1 MVDQASIA
9 QVITLCNQEFAQGSR
24 IRLMPD
30 VHAGAGCTVG
40 TTMTITDK
48 VVPNLVGV
56 DIGCGMETARLREDR
71 LELQKLDKLI
81 QERIPSGFAVRSAA
95 HRYAGQ
101 IDLEELCCFQHIQM
115 LRAEKSIGTLGGGNH
130 FIEVDRDEEGQLYV
144 VIHSGSRRLGL
155 EVAKYYQEEGYKA
168 LNQTDQASL
177 DRLAAE
183 MRAAGR
189 QKEIQKEL
197 KRRKSQKLT
206 RIPRPLAYVAG
217 ALFDQYIHDMKL
229 VQRFAQLNRQ
239 AMLDEIVKG
248 MKLHVEEQFTT
259 IHNYIDTDAMI
270 LRKGAVSAKAGERLL
285 IPINMRDGSLIC
297 TGLGNEDWNCSAPP
311 RGGPADEPGGGQAV
325 LHRVGVQKADGRR
338 LQHLG
343 GPGHPGRVP
352 HGLQADGGHC
362 GQHRPHRR
370 NSADYPPDLQFQGRR
385 RGLILALRLPV
396 CERNVKPFKSAPNF
410 LKLGV
415 DFLLESGYYL
425 IQI

>member
-1 MVDQASIA
+1 MLEVSGKYNQAKIFTDVVDQASIA
-9 QVITLCNQEFAQGSR
+9 QVIELCNQEFTAGSR

-40 TTMTITDK
+40 TTMTITDR

-56 DIGCGMETARLREDR
+56 DIGCGMETARLREDH

-81 QERIPSGFAVRSAA
+81 RERIPSGFAVRSAA
-95 HRYAGQ
+95 HRYADQ
-101 IDLEELCCFQHIQM
+101 IDLEELCCFRHVQM

-155 EVAKYYQEEGYKA
+155 EVAKYYQEEGYKV

-177 DRLAAE
+177 DRLIAE

-189 QKEIQKEL
+189 QKDIQKEL

-217 ALFDQYIHDMKL
+217 ELFDQYIHDMKL
-229 VQRFAQLNRQ
+229 VQHFARLNRQ

-259 IHNYIDTDAMI
+259 VHNYIDTDAMI
-270 LRKGAVSAKAGERLL
+270 LRKGAVSARAGERLL
-285 IPINMRDGSLIC
+285 IPINMRDGSLLC
-297 TGLGNEDWNCSAPP
+297 VGKGNEDWNCSAPHGAGRLMS
-311 RGGPADEPGGGQAV
+311 RGEAKQSFTVSEFKKQMEGIYSTSVGRSTLDECPMAYKGMADILDNIGPTAEVVKVIRPIYNF
-325 LHRVGVQKADGRR
+325 KAGEE
-338 LQHLG
+338 G
-343 GPGHPGRVP
+343 
-352 HGLQADGGHC
+352 
-362 GQHRPHRR
+362 
-370 NSADYPPDLQFQGRR
+370 
-385 RGLILALRLPV
+385 
-396 CERNVKPFKSAPNF
+396 
-410 LKLGV
+410 
-415 DFLLESGYYL
+415 
-425 IQI
+425 